1 MPSASSN
8 AAAADRNETG
18 SGQGQGQGQGQSQ
31 SQGSGRGEGSSA
43 AGNEQRRA
51 STSRTLA
58 DVMREPS
65 TTTPGV
71 MVLDSLPETTGRKDV
86 LDPKED
92 LWLSTVDG

>member
-1 MPSASSN
+1 MDTEPGA
-8 AAAADRNETG
+8 G
-18 SGQGQGQGQGQSQ
+18 SGAVADGRNGS
-31 SQGSGRGEGSSA
+31 SSHSGSGRGRGAEGSS
-43 AGNEQRRA
+43 

-65 TTTPGV
+65 TSVPDIV
-71 MVLDSLPETTGRKDV
+71 VLDSLPETGGRKDV